1 MSAAARLRRYHALA
15 GHLTP
20 AYAVSCRTWGGQ
32 RTPAEATCA
41 MEPMTPDYPDPL
53 TQQQLRDPMPGSH
66 QITTDVLPGRTKSR
80 AASCSTDNHGHR
92 PDLVQA
98 QQHGQMHRIPGYI
111 PSSEASRG
119 TWGSACRTVTRYA
132 DATTVPG

>member
-53 TQQQLRDPMPGSH
+53 TQQQLRDPVPGAH
-66 QITTDVLPGRTKSR
+66 QITTDVLPGPDQVTSR
-80 AASCSTDNHGHR
+80 LPLHRRHGHR
-92 PDLVQA
+92 DNV
-98 QQHGQMHRIPGYI
+98 I
-111 PSSEASRG
+111 
-119 TWGSACRTVTRYA
+119 
-132 DATTVPG
+132 